1 MVRKKDLFGL
11 IQPLLPRLHAL
22 AMCLLPDDLQAQ
34 QLVVDTFTLC
44 MLKEKKSWLEKQ
56 WDEEDR
62 KSQIHLRKQFMKS
75 LVAHMVDL
83 GAKRSLQLWA
93 ELPDVELVR
102 QHPKFFQL
110 ETKARAIA
118 WLRFGQSWSVEEIE
132 KVLGLK
138 RFEVIEKIHNARFLM
153 LGQPPKMNHLEAHQ

>member
-1 MVRKKDLFGL
+1 
-11 IQPLLPRLHAL
+11 
-22 AMCLLPDDLQAQ
+22 MCLLPDDLQAQ

-44 MLKEKKSWLEKQ
+44 LLKEKNVWFDQK

-83 GAKRSLQLWA
+83 GVKRSLQLWT

-102 QHPKFFQL
+102 QYPKFFQL

-118 WLRFGQSWSVEEIE
+118 WLRFGQSWPVDEIE

-138 RFEVIEKIHNARFLM
+138 RFEVIEKIHNARFIM
-153 LGQPPKMNHLEAHQ
+153 LGQPPRINGIEANL